1 MGKKHRRHPL
11 KAGLEGRIQPGA
23 PPGTLT
29 HDPHAEKTRIDVIAY
44 GPDKFLEQEVTDLAI
59 IPNLLKEYSIVWINV
74 DGLSAIDKIEQIAHI
89 FQLHPLAIED
99 VVNCQQRPKVEI
111 YGKSQFIVS
120 RIISLNAHLEI
131 EQLSIFL
138 GDKYVVSFQEIP
150 GDCLN
155 PLRDRLRKGY
165 GQIRS
170 QGSDQLAYGILDAV
184 VDGYFPVLEKYGEM
198 LEDLEEE
205 ILTNPSR
212 HTIALMHDLKRN
224 LLLIRRAVWPMR
236 ETVNELIRDESPLIS
251 KDTRVYL
258 RDTYDH
264 VIRVMDFIE
273 TYRELCSDLMDVYL
287 SSVSN
292 RTNEVMKVL
301 TIIATIFIPPT
312 FIAGVYGMNFN
323 PARSPW
329 NMPELEWY
337 FGYPLSLLLMAS
349 VTAGMLIYLFK
360 SGWVGQAIKTPMEEA
375 KSKQEADHEHH
386 T

>member
-1 MGKKHRRHPL
+1 MGKKRRRHL
-11 KAGLEGRIQPGA
+11 KAGLEGRIEPGA

-29 HDPHAEKTRIDVIAY
+29 KDPHAQQTKIDVIAY
-44 GPDKFLEQEVTDLAI
+44 SPDKYLEKDLTDLGEIPSILNEYAI
-59 IPNLLKEYSIVWINV
+59 TWINV
-74 DGLSAIDKIEQIAHI
+74 DGLSDIDKIQEIAKQFH
-89 FQLHPLAIED
+89 LHPLAVED

-111 YGKSQFIVS
+111 YGKSQFIVT
-120 RIISLNAHLEI
+120 RMISLNAHLEI
-131 EQLSIFL
+131 EQLSLFL
-138 GDKYVVSFQEIP
+138 GEKYIISFQEIP

-155 PLRDRLRKGY
+155 PLRERLRKGF

-184 VDGYFPVLEKYGEM
+184 VDGYFPVLETYGER
-198 LEDLEEE
+198 LEDLEDQ
-205 ILTNPSR
+205 ILTNPNR
-212 HTIALMHDLKRN
+212 QTIALMHDLKRN
-224 LLLIRRAVWPMR
+224 LLLIRRAIWPMR
-236 ETVNELIRDESPLIS
+236 ETVNELIRDESPLIT

-264 VIRVMDFIE
+264 VVRVMDFVE

-323 PARSPW
+323 PEISPW
-329 NMPELEWY
+329 NMPELNWFY
-337 FGYPLSLLLMAS
+337 GYPLSLAAMAAM
-349 VTAGMLIYLFK
+349 TIAMLIYLYQR
-360 SGWVGQAIKTPMEEA
+360 GWLGERSAEHSEKHHREA
-375 KSKQEADHEHH
+375 KHDHG
-386 T
+386 